1 MTIPASVLLPMVSRS
16 SHRTICLFSTT
27 AGVATAVAIPA
38 TTTGLCTVR
47 VGLDGFTA
55 VGCGGGASVTLVGIV
70 LGPLLLS
77 AITTFAA
84 ASWREGTIAEAAAE
98 VATDPV
104 TMLPKY
110 GFCIE
115 TNKL

>member
-16 SHRTICLFSTT
+16 SHRTIGLFSTT
-27 AGVATAVAIPA
+27 AGVAIVVAPA
-38 TTTGLCTVR
+38 TTGLCTVR

-115 TNKL
+115 TNEL

>member
-38 TTTGLCTVR
+38 TTGLCTVS
-47 VGLDGFTA
+47 VGFDGFTA

-77 AITTFAA
+77 AMTTLAA
-84 ASWREGTIAEAAAE
+84 TSWREGTIAEAAAE

-110 GFCIE
+110 GFCID

>member
-27 AGVATAVAIPA
+27 AGVATAVAPA
-38 TTTGLCTVR
+38 TTGLCTDR
-47 VGLDGFTA
+47 VGFDGFK
-55 VGCGGGASVTLVGIV
+55 VGCSGGGASVTLVGIV